1 MDQCEALMKLIMEA
15 VKNGTDAK
23 TASEEKPESGAIPV
37 GVSNRH
43 VHLSDG
49 DLEKLFGAGYEL
61 TKLKDL
67 SQPGQFACKE
77 TVTVC
82 GPKGA
87 IEKVRILG
95 PVRKASQIE
104 ILAGDC
110 FKLGVKAPVKLS
122 GDLEGTPGITLV
134 GPKGSVQTKNGVMI
148 AQRHIHMLPSDAER
162 FGVHDGE
169 SVCLEVDGVRGG
181 ILKNTVIRVTDQS
194 GLECHLDMEEA
205 NAMGLGSSS
214 TVRIV
219 R

>member
-23 TASEEKPESGAIPV
+23 TASEEKPENGAIPV

-43 VHLSDG
+43 VHLSAE

-169 SVCLEVDGVRGG
+169 SVCLEVDGMRGG
-181 ILKNTVIRVTDQS
+181 ILRNTVIRVTEQS

>member
-23 TASEEKPESGAIPV
+23 TDSEKKPEAGTIPV

-43 VHLSDG
+43 VHLSAE
-49 DLEKLFGAGYEL
+49 DLETLFGAGYEL
-61 TKLKDL
+61 TKLRDL

-104 ILAGDC
+104 ILAGDS
-110 FKLGVKAPVKLS
+110 FNLGVKAPVKLS

-134 GPKGSVQTKNGVMI
+134 GPKGSVQTKNGVMV
-148 AQRHIHMLPSDAER
+148 AQRHIHMLLSDAER

-169 SVCLEVDGVRGG
+169 RVCLEVDGERGG
-181 ILKNTVIRVTDQS
+181 VLRNTVIRVTDQS
-194 GLECHLDMEEA
+194 ALEYHLDMDEA

>member
-15 VKNGTDAK
+15 VRNGTDAK
-23 TASEEKPESGAIPV
+23 TASEEKPESGAITV

-43 VHLSDG
+43 VHLSDE